1 MSHPALHRA
10 ILIVDVESFGD
21 PARTDAHRLA
31 VRAAMYKVLRQS
43 LAGARIS
50 WTDCAIEDRGDGVLI
65 LVPATV
71 PKSWL
76 VTRLPSR
83 LAGTLGRHNAAR
95 PKPERIRLRMAL
107 HAGEVYQDAHGFA
120 GTSINQ
126 AFRLVDAP
134 EPRIALRNSAAVVVL
149 IVSDWFYDD
158 VVRHYE
164 AAAPSDFRQ
173 VRVAVK
179 ETDMKAWIRVLGPGS
194 ASGGEEAGPPA
205 DLSEPGQAS
214 HSSLAVRYSL
224 PPDTAAFTG
233 RDEELTQITAAVM
246 DAAGAGGVVAVRA
259 IDGMPGVGK
268 TALVVHVAHLLR
280 HQFPDRQLFINLH
293 AHTPGR
299 ESVRPEDALAG
310 LLTAVGAD
318 PRFLPGDLDG
328 RVGMWRDKM
337 AGQRALLVLDNATS
351 SGQIAPLLPGAEGCL
366 VLVTSRR
373 HLGDLPGAVTS
384 VLLDALTPPEAQE
397 MFTRLAPRAA
407 DYPGDVTEVMQLAG
421 FLPLAISLLARVF
434 VRHGSWTLADLAA
447 ETRAGLLTLTAEND
461 SIAAAF
467 EVSYRYLD
475 PARQRFFC
483 LLGVHPGST
492 TDAYAAAAL
501 GGIGLEE
508 AAALLDGLHREGLLT
523 ETGHRRYGMHDLL
536 RRYAR
541 DRAAGSAAD
550 SLRALNRLLDYYQ
563 HTAALAGAR
572 LGRQTRPGPP
582 PTAPAGLPAVPGLN
596 DTGQALAWSRADR
609 ASLLACLDHAAR
621 IGEHARVVALTAALA
636 GLLRHDGP
644 WADAITRHTAAIQA
658 AQDLGDRLG
667 QANALADLGDILRLN
682 GDYPGA
688 AHALEQALGIYR
700 DIGDWLGQA
709 NALNGLGNTRRL
721 TGDWPGAAQALEQ
734 ALSIYR
740 DIGDRLGQAN
750 ALRQLGVVRRLTGD
764 WPGAA
769 QALEQALSI
778 CRDLGNR
785 VGQANALNG
794 LGILRRLT
802 GDFPGAVRAQEQALS
817 IYRSLGDRGGQA
829 YALNYLGNTLRLT
842 GDFPGAAKAQEQALS
857 ICLDIGD
864 RLGEANALR
873 ELGVVRRLT
882 GDWPDAAQGLEQALS
897 IYRDIGDR
905 RGQAH
910 ALRELGSTRR
920 LTGDYPG
927 AAQPLKQALSIC
939 RGLGDRGGE
948 AETLNERG
956 TLHRVAGDL
965 ARSAECHQ
973 QARELARAIASPWD
987 EAGAVAGLGRCAMAA
1002 GNTAQAEILLR
1013 QAYET
1018 FQQIGAADAPA
1029 VLAELNAL
1037 TGPQPAG

>member
-21 PARTDAHRLA
+21 PARTDTHRLA
-31 VRAAMYKVLRQS
+31 VRAAMYKALRQS

-95 PKPERIRLRMAL
+95 PKAERIRLRMAL

-126 AFRLVDAP
+126 AFRLIDAP

-173 VRVAVK
+173 VQVAVK
-179 ETDMKAWIRVLGPGS
+179 ETDMKAWVRVLGPGS
-194 ASGGEEAGPPA
+194 ASGGGEAGPSA

-214 HSSLAVRYSL
+214 HSSLGVRYSL

-233 RDEELTQITAAVM
+233 RDEELTQIIAAVM

-328 RVGMWRDKM
+328 RVAMWRDKM
-337 AGQRALLVLDNATS
+337 AGQRALLVLDNAAS
-351 SGQIAPLLPGAEGCL
+351 SGQVAPLLPGAEGCL

-384 VLLDALTPPEAQE
+384 VLLDALPPSEAQE
-397 MFTRLAPRAA
+397 MFNRLAPRAA
-407 DYPGDVTEVMQLAG
+407 DYPGDVAEVMQLAG

-434 VRHGSWTLADLAA
+434 IRHGSWTLADLAA

-508 AAALLDGLHREGLLT
+508 AADLLDGLHREGLLT

-572 LGRQTRPGPP
+572 LARQTRPGPP
-582 PTAPAGLPAVPGLN
+582 PAAAAGLPAVPGLN

-609 ASLLACLDHAAR
+609 ASVLACLDHAAR

-682 GDYPGA
+682 GD
-688 AHALEQALGIYR
+688 
-700 DIGDWLGQA
+700 
-709 NALNGLGNTRRL
+709 
-721 TGDWPGAAQALEQ
+721 WPGAAQALEQ

-740 DIGDRLGQAN
+740 DIGDRL
-750 ALRQLGVVRRLTGD
+750 
-764 WPGAA
+764 
-769 QALEQALSI
+769 
-778 CRDLGNR
+778 
-785 VGQANALNG
+785 GQANALNG

-817 IYRSLGDRGGQA
+817 IYRSLDDRGGQA

-842 GDFPGAAKAQEQALS
+842 GDFPGAAHALEQALS

-873 ELGVVRRLT
+873 ELGVMRRLT
-882 GDWPDAAQGLEQALS
+882 GDWPGAAQGLEQALS

-910 ALRELGSTRR
+910 ALRELGNTRR

-927 AAQPLKQALSIC
+927 AAQPLEQALSIC
-939 RGLGDRGGE
+939 RDLGDPGGE

-956 TLHRVAGDL
+956 TLHRAAGDL

-973 QARELARAIASPWD
+973 QARKLARAIASPWD

-1018 FQQIGAADAPA
+1018 FQRIGAADAPA